1 MIILAAALG
10 GGIWGVL
17 YVRKRGGTGFDMA
30 QYAAVW
36 AMIGGVLGLAATI
49 GVERML

>member
-1 MIILAAALG
+1 MIILAGALG
-10 GGIWGVL
+10 GGIWGIL
-17 YVRKRGGTGFDMA
+17 HVRKRGGTRLDMA

-49 GVERML
+49 ALERML